1 MGYEVVTRSLTKL
14 LSTVG
19 EAGGSGSLRLLHAS
33 LILGL
38 VCYMFFILLFVAL
51 GQTPLDPLHFIRKLW
66 PWQTDNH
73 WSFKNVGYVL
83 IVFFG
88 LPFVVAW
95 HRFGRVVAA
104 KGVYVPS
111 RLDKIVVDSWLLFQ
125 IVGCFYLAG
134 GVGMPTLA
142 LGLYGAAWFMIFL
155 WFSWPQRG

>member
-1 MGYEVVTRSLTKL
+1 MGYQVVTRALAKL

-51 GQTPLDPLHFIRKLW
+51 GHTLLDPLHFVRELW
-66 PWQTDNH
+66 PWRADNH
-73 WSFKNVGYVL
+73 WSFKNVGYVFIL
-83 IVFFG
+83 VFG

-95 HRFGRVVAA
+95 HRFGRVVAT
-104 KGVYVPS
+104 KGAYVPT
-111 RLDKIVVDSWLLFQ
+111 RLDRIVVDSWLFLQ

-134 GVGMPTLA
+134 GMDMPVLA
-142 LGLYGAAWFMIFL
+142 LALYGTAWFMIFI
-155 WFSWPQRG
+155 WFSWPRRA